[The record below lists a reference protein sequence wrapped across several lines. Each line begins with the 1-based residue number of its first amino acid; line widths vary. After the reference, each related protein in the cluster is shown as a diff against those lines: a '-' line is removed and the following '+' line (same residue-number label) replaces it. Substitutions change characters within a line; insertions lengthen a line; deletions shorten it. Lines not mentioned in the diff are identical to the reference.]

1 MPQPKIEIRMLGGF
15 SVCIDGR
22 PALQGM
28 AQSRK
33 LQQVLQYLLLN
44 RARAVP
50 HAELAAQF
58 WGNASNAEASLRAV
72 MHRLRR
78 LAALEGGALDSW
90 LETTRGCYRWNPALA
105 CFVDVY
111 ELERL
116 AAQAAA
122 APEGVARDGMEQAI
136 VLLYR
141 GRLLPDSAGETW
153 VERRQIELYAQYK
166 AALYHQIERCKH
178 RGDPAALA
186 ALCRRGLQQ
195 DAADERLY
203 LEGALALQA
212 QGRMQEA
219 EELARTG
226 EQAGCLHVGAH
237 TPGALA
243 AAYSRLCA
251 AQTGMQNDLDRI
263 EQRILEDDGGGAYLC
278 SYDTFCAIS
287 RVRMRAAARSDTPLL
302 LVTASLLP
310 PVPRPAAGR
319 TAAVMQVMEDVLLC
333 TLRSSDVAARYSE
346 NRFVLLLEA
355 PACEGASPME
365 RVRAE
370 FYRRPAHDGYLLAY
384 SLRAPHPGPERP
396 HKKRDDMKN
405 GGR

>member
-1 MPQPKIEIRMLGGF
+1 MRSIR
-15 SVCIDGR
+15 
-22 PALQGM
+22 
-28 AQSRK
+28 
-33 LQQVLQYLLLN
+33 
-44 RARAVP
+44 
-50 HAELAAQF
+50 
-58 WGNASNAEASLRAV
+58 
-72 MHRLRR
+72 RR
-78 LAALEGGALDSW
+78 C
-90 LETTRGCYRWNPALA
+90 TTRSS
-105 CFVDVY
+105 
-111 ELERL
+111 
-116 AAQAAA
+116 AAST
-122 APEGVARDGMEQAI
+122 G
-136 VLLYR
+136 
-141 GRLLPDSAGETW
+141 
-153 VERRQIELYAQYK
+153 
-166 AALYHQIERCKH
+166 
-178 RGDPAALA
+178 GDPAALA

-333 TLRSSDVAARYSE
+333 TLRSSATWPRATAKTALCCCWKRPPARAPAQWNACAPNFTAARPTT
-346 NRFVLLLEA
+346 A
-355 PACEGASPME
+355 TCWPTAC
-365 RVRAE
+365 
-370 FYRRPAHDGYLLAY
+370 
-384 SLRAPHPGPERP
+384 APHPGPERP

-405 GGR
+405 GGG